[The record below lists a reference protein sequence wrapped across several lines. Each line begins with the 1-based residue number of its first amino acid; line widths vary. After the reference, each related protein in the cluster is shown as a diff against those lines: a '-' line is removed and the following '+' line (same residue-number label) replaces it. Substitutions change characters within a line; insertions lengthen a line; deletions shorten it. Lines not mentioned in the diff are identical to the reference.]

1 MVVSLKNIQDE
12 VLKPFQNHRQLS
24 IKESET
30 LTLDLLAL
38 LCDDEIENGNTL
50 KYLAKLITPTTYDD
64 LIEERNLNHLC
75 GYPLCNRPPERNVH
89 HSESTL
95 HHGNTGVMSSHQNDA
110 IIKRFLWENN
120 PYAYLSKFCSKFHF
134 RCSQFYQVQLDEN
147 ALFSRTGIHLI
158 NDTLKNKE
166 NNENENENTAYQVT
180 LFEDLL
186 REKSTEEDVKSLI
199 IGLKKLGLHNSSGET
214 ELSED
219 KLLED
224 ELSQWLSDIKIVENN
239 NPPLMGDLEKEN

>member
-1 MVVSLKNIQDE
+1 MTVTLKNIQDE

-24 IKESET
+24 IKESEMMT
-30 LTLDLLAL
+30 LELLTL
-38 LCDDEIENGNTL
+38 LCDDEIDKGSTL
-50 KYLAKLITPTTYDD
+50 KYVAKLITPTTYDD

-75 GYPLCNRPPERNVH
+75 GYPLCGKPPERNIH
-89 HSESTL
+89 HSESAL
-95 HHGNTGVMSSHQNDA
+95 HHGTSGVMASHQNDA

-158 NDTLKNKE
+158 NDTLKNKDDD
-166 NNENENENTAYQVT
+166 ENENGAYQVVM
-180 LFEDLL
+180 FEDLL

-199 IGLKKLGLHNSSGET
+199 VGLKKLGLHSSSGDT

-224 ELSQWLSDIKIVENN
+224 ELSQWLSDIKIVENS

>member
-1 MVVSLKNIQDE
+1 MTITLQKIQEE

-30 LTLDLLAL
+30 LTLELLAL
-38 LCDDEIENGNTL
+38 LCDDEVDNGTTL

-75 GYPLCNRPPERNVH
+75 GYPMCGRAPERNVQENIA
-89 HSESTL
+89 SL
-95 HHGNTGVMSSHQNDA
+95 HHGNSGVMSSHHNDA
-110 IIKRFLWENN
+110 LIKKFLWENN

-134 RCSQFYQVQLDEN
+134 RCSQFYQVQLNEN

-158 NDTLKNKE
+158 NDTLKSKTPSNVE
-166 NNENENENTAYQVT
+166 SDEYQVT

-186 REKSTEEDVKSLI
+186 REKTSEEDVRSLI
-199 IGLKKLGLHNSSGET
+199 VGLKKLGLHNTTEET
-214 ELSED
+214 ANKED

-224 ELSQWLSDIKIVENN
+224 ELSQWLSDIKIVENA
-239 NPPLMGDLEKEN
+239 NPPLLGDLEKED